1 MSQYTMTC
9 SCGDT
14 MTVEAENRD
23 AAVAQLRGMM
33 DEAAIQAH
41 MAQKH
46 PGQPVMSV
54 AQCHE
59 MIGTGVMPLA

>member
-1 MSQYTMTC
+1 MSQFTMTC
-9 SCGDT
+9 SCGDV

-23 AAVAQLRGMM
+23 GAVAKLKGMM
-33 DEAAIQAH
+33 DEAAIQKH
-41 MAQKH
+41 MTEKH

-59 MIGTGVMPLA
+59 MIEKQVMPMA

>member
-1 MSQYTMTC
+1 MSQFTMTC

-23 AAVAQLRGMM
+23 GAVAKFKGMM
-33 DEAAIQAH
+33 DEAATGAH

-46 PGQPVMSV
+46 PGQPVMLP

-59 MIGTGVMPLA
+59 MIEKDVMPAA